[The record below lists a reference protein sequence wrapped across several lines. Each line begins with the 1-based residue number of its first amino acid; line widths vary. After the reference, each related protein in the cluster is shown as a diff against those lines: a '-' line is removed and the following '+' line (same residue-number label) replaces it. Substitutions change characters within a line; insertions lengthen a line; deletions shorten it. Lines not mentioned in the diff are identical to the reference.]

1 MSGRFQRQF
10 YNFLRFPVMIS
21 VIYSV
26 IAAQFQGFN
35 MYKRIN
41 GIQHIGVG
49 VPEHA
54 ASWKWYRKYL
64 GMDVAL
70 FNGEAEAPLMTIYTK
85 NQVINKRAAMILNL
99 HGGCAMEVVSPV
111 SFKATH
117 AATPFE
123 LGDLGIFITQVK
135 SPDVKAAYQWF
146 KANGADVN
154 GAIQQLPFGGDTFF
168 VRDPNGLHFQVIA
181 GGEWYLAP
189 KHVTGGTVGC
199 TIGVTDV
206 EKSLKLYRDI
216 LGYDKVVFDK
226 TGVFDDWKST
236 MPGGGKKFRR
246 VVLTQSAPT
255 GGGFAKVMGRTFIE
269 LAQAIDYAPK
279 KIYEGRMWGDIGF
292 VHLGFDVRG
301 MVALGE
307 DLAKAGFGFTCDTKN
322 TLDMGGTTR
331 VHCTYIE
338 DPDGTLIEMIEVYKI
353 PIIEKLGVFLNV
365 EKRDP
370 LKPLPDYML
379 KALRFTRI
387 KD

>member
-1 MSGRFQRQF
+1 
-10 YNFLRFPVMIS
+10 
-21 VIYSV
+21 
-26 IAAQFQGFN
+26 

-49 VPEHA
+49 VPDHA
-54 ASWKWYRKYL
+54 ASWKWYRKFL
-64 GMDVAL
+64 GMDIAL
-70 FNGEAEAPLMTIYTK
+70 FNGEAEAPLMKIYTK
-85 NQVINKRAAMILNL
+85 GLVINKRAAMILNL

-111 SFKATH
+111 SFTATH
-117 AATPFE
+117 AKTPFE

-135 SPDVKAAYQWF
+135 ANNVRAAHKWF
-146 KANGADVN
+146 KESGADVN
-154 GAIQQLPFGGDTFF
+154 GEIQTTVNGGDTFY
-168 VRDPNGLHFQVIA
+168 VRDPNGLNFQVIS
-181 GGEWYLAP
+181 GSGWYLTP
-189 KHVTGGTVGC
+189 KHATGGTVGC
-199 TIGVTDV
+199 TVGVSNI
-206 EKSLKLYRDI
+206 EKSMALYSDI

-226 TGVFDDWKST
+226 TGVFDDWKNT

-246 VVLTQSAPT
+246 VLLTQSAAP
-255 GGGFAKVMGRTFIE
+255 GGGFAKVMGSTFIE
-269 LAQAIDYAPK
+269 LAQAIDYTPK
-279 KIYEGRMWGDIGF
+279 KIYADRMWGDTGF

-301 MVALGE
+301 MKAIGE

-353 PIIEKLGVFLNV
+353 PIVEKLGIFLNV

-379 KALRFTRI
+379 KALRFSRVR
-387 KD
+387 D

>member
-1 MSGRFQRQF
+1 
-10 YNFLRFPVMIS
+10 
-21 VIYSV
+21 
-26 IAAQFQGFN
+26 

-49 VPEHA
+49 VPDHA
-54 ASWKWYRKYL
+54 ASWKWYRQFL
-64 GMDVAL
+64 GMDIAL
-70 FNGEAEAPLMTIYTK
+70 FNGEAEAPLMTIYTN

-99 HGGCAMEVVSPV
+99 HGGCAMEVVCPV
-111 SFKATH
+111 SFKATN
-117 AATPFE
+117 ATTPFE

-135 SPDVKAAYQWF
+135 SPDVKSAYQWF
-146 KANGADVN
+146 TAKGADVN
-154 GAIQQLPFGGDTFF
+154 GAIQQLPYGGDTFF
-168 VRDPNGLHFQVIA
+168 VRDPNGLHFQIIGA
-181 GGEWYLAP
+181 KDWYMTP

-199 TIGVTDV
+199 TIGVRDI

-216 LGYDKVVFDK
+216 LGYDKIVFDQ
-226 TGVFDDWKST
+226 TGVFADWKNT
-236 MPGGGKKFRR
+236 MPDGGKKFRR
-246 VVLTQSAPT
+246 VVLTQSAQP
-255 GGGFAKVMGRTFIE
+255 GGGFAKVMGNTYIE
-269 LAQAIDYAPK
+269 LAQAIDYSPK

-301 MVALGE
+301 MKAIGE

-353 PIIEKLGVFLNV
+353 PIMEKLGIFLNV

-370 LKPLPDYML
+370 LKPLPDFML
-379 KALRFTRI
+379 KALRFSRI